1 MAILGEIRKQTWLLI
16 VVIGVAMLAFLA
28 GDLFS
33 ENSVLKR
40 VFTGDPNQVGS
51 VNGEPIT
58 LSEFVMAQSRMGSNQ
73 NMSQNQISQQVWN
86 ALVSQK
92 IIKEHAEKAGLEVS
106 DDEVWAY
113 LAKQFGMTDGEQL
126 KTEVGKIKVQ
136 AEQGMG
142 GAADTYNNFL
152 AQFEN
157 TKPSIL
163 YQKYMDLISM
173 GVATTKKEA
182 EFQQVSNIQNA
193 TIDYAF
199 ASYDDLKKKYK
210 VEVTDD
216 EITAYIKKFP
226 KKYEREATVDL
237 SYVYFAAQPSKADEE
252 AVLTGIRK
260 YLTESISVDKVNNI
274 TDTIPSFVSAK
285 DDSAYVTKYSDRPF
299 INQYIT
305 KKEIE
310 QYSAQLPEDY
320 KNFLMTASIGQV
332 GGPFK
337 TGNAYQLVKLSKTKE
352 IADSINSSHILIT
365 YKGTDVAANDP
376 SVTRTREEAQVL
388 ADSILNMAKSNPGN
402 FTSLVAQYSDD
413 KGSQVKN
420 GNIGWVSRNARNL
433 AAEYLQFLNT
443 HKSGDI
449 GLTESKFGFHIIKI
463 DGVKNQTGYQ
473 IANILKEIAPSQ
485 ATSDK
490 NFADAR
496 TFAQEIQG
504 KSLNDFANTA
514 QKKGYNYNT
523 AEDVTRFYT
532 MPLISGI
539 SNDKDNDVLK
549 WAFNKDTKPGSTFL
563 FTTANEDQIIVH
575 LNSRTSEGLASPKSV
590 RAEVEPVI
598 VQEKLVKMIDGKLGA
613 NSTLDAFVSNFG
625 AQKASS
631 TTTFGSA
638 QIAGKGAEPKVAGA
652 AFGLKPGTTS
662 KAIGGKAGVYLVTLK
677 SISPAPKV
685 DETTF
690 LVEQMNQSQSQ
701 KISQQLMSSMVEA
714 SDIKDTRIQRLDSQP

>member
-33 ENSVLKR
+33 ENSILKR

-51 VNGEPIT
+51 VNGESIS
-58 LSEFVMAQSRMGSNQ
+58 LSEFVMAQNSMGSQ

-106 DDEVWAY
+106 DEEVWSF
-113 LAKQFGMTDGEQL
+113 LAKQFGMADGQQL
-126 KTEVGKIKVQ
+126 KTQVGQIKAQ

-152 AQFEN
+152 TQFEN

-182 EFQQVSNIQNA
+182 EFQQISNIHNA

-216 EITAYIKKFP
+216 EINAYIKKFP

-237 SYVYFAAQPSKADEE
+237 SYVYFPAQPSKADDE
-252 AVLTGIRK
+252 AALAQIKK
-260 YLTESISVDKVNNI
+260 YLTESISVDEVNNI
-274 TDTIPSFVSAK
+274 TDTIPSFASTTS
-285 DDSAYVTKYSDRPF
+285 DSAYVTKYSDRPF

-320 KNFLMTASIGQV
+320 RNFLMTASVGQV

-352 IADSINSSHILIT
+352 IADSINSSHILIS
-365 YKGTDVAANDP
+365 YKGTDVAAGDA
-376 SVTRTREEAQVL
+376 SITRSRAEAQVL
-388 ADSILNMAKSNPGN
+388 ADSILNMAKSSPAN
-402 FTSLVAQYSDD
+402 FTNLVAQYSDD
-413 KGSQVKN
+413 KGSKTQN
-420 GNIGWVSRNARNL
+420 GSIGWVSRNSRNL

-463 DGVKNQTGYQ
+463 DGVKNQTGFQ
-473 IANILKEIAPSQ
+473 IANILKEIEPSQ
-485 ATSDK
+485 ETSDK

-514 QKKGYNYNT
+514 QKKGFNYNT
-523 AEDVTRFYT
+523 AENVTRFYT
-532 MPLISGI
+532 QPLIAEI
-539 SNDKDNDVLK
+539 SNDKDNDILK
-549 WAFNKDTKPGSTFL
+549 WAFNKETKPGNTFL
-563 FTTANEDQIIVH
+563 FTTGNDDQVIVH
-575 LNSRTSEGLASPKSV
+575 LNSRTSKGLASPKSV
-590 RAEVEPVI
+590 RAEVEPI
-598 VQEKLVKMIDGKLGA
+598 IIQEKLVKMIDDKLGA
-613 NSTLDAFVSNFG
+613 NPTLDAFVSNFG

-638 QIAGKGAEPKVAGA
+638 QIAGKGPEPKLAGA
-652 AFGLKPGTTS
+652 AFGLKPGATS

-677 SISPAPKV
+677 SMAPAPKV

-701 KISQQLMSSMVEA
+701 KISQQLMTSLIEA
-714 SDIKDTRIQRLDSQP
+714 ADIQDTRIQRLDNQQ

>member
-33 ENSVLKR
+33 ENSILKR

-51 VNGEPIT
+51 VNGESIS
-58 LSEFVMAQSRMGSNQ
+58 LSEFVMAQNSMGSQ

-106 DDEVWAY
+106 DEEVWSF
-113 LAKQFGMTDGEQL
+113 LAKQFGMADGQQL
-126 KTEVGKIKVQ
+126 KTQVGQIKAQ

-152 AQFEN
+152 TQFEN

-182 EFQQVSNIQNA
+182 EFQQISNIQNA

-216 EITAYIKKFP
+216 EINAYIKKFP

-237 SYVYFAAQPSKADEE
+237 SYVYFPAQPSKADDE
-252 AVLTGIRK
+252 AALAQIKK
-260 YLTESISVDKVNNI
+260 YLTESISVDEVNNI
-274 TDTIPSFVSAK
+274 TDTIPSFASTTS
-285 DDSAYVTKYSDRPF
+285 DSAYVTKYSDRPF

-320 KNFLMTASIGQV
+320 RNFLMTASVGQV

-352 IADSINSSHILIT
+352 IADSINSSHILIS
-365 YKGTDVAANDP
+365 YKGTDVAAGDA
-376 SVTRTREEAQVL
+376 SITRSRAEAQVL
-388 ADSILNMAKSNPGN
+388 ADSILNMAKSSPAN
-402 FTSLVAQYSDD
+402 FTNLVAQYSDD
-413 KGSQVKN
+413 KGSKTQN
-420 GNIGWVSRNARNL
+420 GSIGWVSRNSRNL

-463 DGVKNQTGYQ
+463 DGVKNQTGFQ
-473 IANILKEIAPSQ
+473 IANILKEIEPSQ
-485 ATSDK
+485 ETSDK

-514 QKKGYNYNT
+514 QKKGFNYNT
-523 AEDVTRFYT
+523 AENVTRFYT
-532 MPLISGI
+532 QPLIAEI
-539 SNDKDNDVLK
+539 SNDKDNDILK
-549 WAFNKDTKPGSTFL
+549 WAFNKETKPGNTFL
-563 FTTANEDQIIVH
+563 FTTGNDDQVIVH
-575 LNSRTSEGLASPKSV
+575 LNSRTSKGLASPKSV
-590 RAEVEPVI
+590 RAEVEPI
-598 VQEKLVKMIDGKLGA
+598 IIQEKLVKMIDDKLGA
-613 NSTLDAFVSNFG
+613 NPTLDAFVSNFG

-638 QIAGKGAEPKVAGA
+638 QIAGKGPEPKLAGA
-652 AFGLKPGTTS
+652 AFGLKPGATS

-677 SISPAPKV
+677 SMAPAPKV

-701 KISQQLMSSMVEA
+701 KISQQLMTSLIEA
-714 SDIKDTRIQRLDSQP
+714 ADIQDTRIQRLDNQQ